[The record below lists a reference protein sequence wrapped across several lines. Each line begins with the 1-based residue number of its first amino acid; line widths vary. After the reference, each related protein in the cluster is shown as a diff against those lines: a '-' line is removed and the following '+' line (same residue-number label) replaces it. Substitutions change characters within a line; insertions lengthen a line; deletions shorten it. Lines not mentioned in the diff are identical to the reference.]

1 MSSFNLT
8 IIENSQKPLLP
19 SQMTI
24 HNLAVCLAPSIFHD
38 VINPNISFPS
48 VKSHESTS
56 KKSTLNLLTPY
67 RKNYSMSSNS
77 NSSKENNNA
86 FTTHINTINV
96 FKEIK
101 LKLSNS
107 GDSSNSKIDSNKG
120 KSICEIKDN
129 LLNGGV
135 GLDGQKDS
143 KISIPKLV
151 EFLSYMIHFREEI
164 FQFEDEIDD
173 LTVEN

>member
-1 MSSFNLT
+1 
-8 IIENSQKPLLP
+8 
-19 SQMTI
+19 MTI

-48 VKSHESTS
+48 VSKSHESTS
-56 KKSTLNLLTPY
+56 KKPTLTLLTPY
-67 RKNYSMSSNS
+67 RKNCSISSNS
-77 NSSKENNNA
+77 NSSKENNNNNNNA
-86 FTTHINTINV
+86 FTKTTTHINTINV

-107 GDSSNSKIDSNKG
+107 GDRDSSKNQST
-120 KSICEIKDN
+120 CEIKDN

-164 FQFEDEIDD
+164 FEFEDEIED
-173 LTVEN
+173 LTVED